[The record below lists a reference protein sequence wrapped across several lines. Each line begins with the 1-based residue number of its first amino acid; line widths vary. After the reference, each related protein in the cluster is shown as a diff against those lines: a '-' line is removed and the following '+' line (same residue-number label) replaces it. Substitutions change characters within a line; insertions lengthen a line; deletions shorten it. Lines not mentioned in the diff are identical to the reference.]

1 VDSQINLRNFFKLLI
16 QITPHPQEARGSRRR
31 SMSNGKNNIFNTI
44 EKYYKDYG
52 LRAQELK
59 KEGKKVI
66 GYVCSFVPLEIITA
80 AGYIP
85 FRVRGNIHEPITK
98 GDTLLE
104 TIVCPYYRSCFDL
117 SVKGKYNFLSG
128 LVIPH
133 GCDSMVRS
141 FSAWSY
147 ALPYLYF
154 HFVNIP
160 TVCDESSFE
169 FFGAELNTFRKSLEK
184 FVGSKITDDDL
195 RKAIRVHNENRDKVK
210 ALYEFR
216 KADPPL
222 ISGTE
227 LTMVLTVGSS
237 LPIHEANTLFDQVL
251 TEIGRRKSSPLKRG
265 PRLLVD
271 GACLD
276 NIELIKLVEEIGGN
290 VVADTIC
297 NGARD
302 YFPRTNLGGDP
313 TDALAHRY
321 LDKVNCPKTYR
332 ENKTGTFEGDIASR
346 FGDIGT
352 YAKEFKVDGAI
363 LYVYKYCDPFGF
375 EVPARK
381 AYYNSIN
388 VPLLHLEDVYSA
400 GTMSQL
406 RTRIQA
412 FLEMIG

>member
-1 VDSQINLRNFFKLLI
+1 
-16 QITPHPQEARGSRRR
+16 
-31 SMSNGKNNIFNTI
+31 MSDNQNSIFNKI
-44 EKYYKDYG
+44 ENYYEDYG
-52 LRAQELK
+52 FRAKGLA
-59 KEGKKVI
+59 KEGKKFI

-80 AGYIP
+80 AGCLP

-98 GDTLLE
+98 GDALLE
-104 TIVCPYYRSCFDL
+104 TIVCPYYRSVFDL
-117 SVKGKYNFLSG
+117 SVKGKYDFLSG

-141 FSAWSY
+141 YSAWSY
-147 ALPYLYF
+147 SLPYPYF

-160 TVCDESSFE
+160 SVCVESSFE

-184 FVGSKITDDDL
+184 FVGKAITDEDL
-195 RKAIRVHNENRDKVK
+195 ARAIRIHNENRDKVR

-216 KADPPL
+216 KADPPF

-237 LPIHEANTLFDQVL
+237 LPIGEYNALLDQVL
-251 TEIGRRKSSPLKRG
+251 AEIGKRKKSHLNQG
-265 PRLLVD
+265 PRIFMD
-271 GACLD
+271 GACID
-276 NIELIKLVEEIGGN
+276 NIELIKLVEELGAN

-302 YFPRTNLGGDP
+302 YFPRVDEGGNP
-313 TDALAHRY
+313 IDALAHRY
-321 LDKVNCPKTYR
+321 LDKINCPKTYR
-332 ENKTGTFEGDIASR
+332 ENKAGTFEGDIASR
-346 FGDIGT
+346 FGDIGA
-352 YAKEFKVDGAI
+352 YAQEFKVNGAI

-381 AYYNSIN
+381 AYYQSIN

-400 GTMSQL
+400 GTMGQL
-406 RTRIQA
+406 RTRVQA

>member
-1 VDSQINLRNFFKLLI
+1 
-16 QITPHPQEARGSRRR
+16 
-31 SMSNGKNNIFNTI
+31 MSDRQGNIFDMVET
-44 EKYYKDYG
+44 YYKDYG
-52 LRAQELK
+52 VRARELK
-59 KEGKKVI
+59 KEGKKFI
-66 GYVCSFVPLEIITA
+66 GYVCSFVPLEIISA
-80 AGYIP
+80 SGCIP
-85 FRVRGNIHEPITK
+85 FRMRGNVHEPITK

-104 TIVCPYYRSCFDL
+104 TIVCPYYRSVFDL
-117 SVKGKYNFLSG
+117 SVKGKYEFLSG

-141 FSAWSY
+141 FSTWSY
-147 ALPYLYF
+147 SLPYSYF

-160 TVCDESSFE
+160 TVCVESSFE
-169 FFGAELNTFRKSLEK
+169 FFGAELNTFRRGLEK
-184 FVGSKITDDDL
+184 FAGKRITDDDL
-195 RKAIRVHNENRDKVK
+195 AGAIRIYNENRDKVR

-227 LTMVLTVGSS
+227 LTMVLIAGSS
-237 LPIHEANTLFDQVL
+237 LPVGEANTLFDQVL
-251 TEIGRRKSSPLKRG
+251 AEIRRRGKSSLKKG
-265 PRLLVD
+265 PRLFID

-302 YFPRTNLGGDP
+302 YFPKTDVGGDP
-313 TDALAHRY
+313 IDALAHRY
-321 LDKVNCPKTYR
+321 LDKINCPKTYR

-346 FGDIGT
+346 FGDIGA
-352 YAKEFKVDGAI
+352 YAKEFKVNGAI
-363 LYVYKYCDPFGF
+363 LYLYKYCDPFGF

-381 AYYNSIN
+381 AYYKSIN
-388 VPLLHLEDVYSA
+388 VPLLPLEDVYSA
-400 GTMSQL
+400 GTISQL

>member
-1 VDSQINLRNFFKLLI
+1 
-16 QITPHPQEARGSRRR
+16 
-31 SMSNGKNNIFNTI
+31 MSDKQNNILNTV

-52 LRAQELK
+52 LRAKDLK
-59 KEGKKVI
+59 KEGKKII
-66 GYVCSFVPLEIITA
+66 GYICSFVPLEIIAA
-80 AGYIP
+80 AGCIP

-117 SVKGKYNFLSG
+117 SVKQKYDFLSG
-128 LVIPH
+128 MVIPH

-141 FSAWSY
+141 YSAWSY
-147 ALPYLYF
+147 SLPYSYF

-169 FFGAELNTFRKSLEK
+169 FFDAELNTFRKSLEK
-184 FVGSKITDDDL
+184 FAGKAITDGDL
-195 RKAIRVHNENRDKVK
+195 VKTIRTYNENRNKVR

-216 KADPPL
+216 KADPPP

-227 LTMVLTVGSS
+227 LTMVLTAGSS
-237 LPIHEANTLFDQVL
+237 LPIVEFNTLLDRVL
-251 TEIGRRKSSPLKRG
+251 AEIGKRKKSPLKKG
-265 PRLLVD
+265 PRIFID

-276 NIELIKLVEEIGGN
+276 NIELIKLVEELGGN

-302 YFPRTNLGGDP
+302 YFPRTDEGGDP
-313 TDALAHRY
+313 IHALAHRY

-332 ENKTGTFEGDIASR
+332 EKKAGTFEGDIAAR
-346 FGDIGT
+346 FGDIGA

-363 LYVYKYCDPFGF
+363 LYIYKYCDPFGF

-381 AYYNSIN
+381 AYYKSIN
-388 VPLLHLEDVYSA
+388 VPLLPLEDVYSA
-400 GTMSQL
+400 GTISQL

>member
-1 VDSQINLRNFFKLLI
+1 MEGRQDSVL
-16 QITPHPQEARGSRRR
+16 
-31 SMSNGKNNIFNTI
+31 NTV
-44 EKYYKDYG
+44 ERYYKNYG
-52 LRAQELK
+52 LRAKQLK
-59 KEGKKVI
+59 NEGKKLI

-80 AGYIP
+80 SGCIP
-85 FRVRGNIHEPITK
+85 FRVRGNVHEPITT

-117 SVKGKYNFLSG
+117 SLKQRYDFLCG
-128 LVIPH
+128 MVIPH

-141 FSAWSY
+141 YSAWSY
-147 ALPYLYF
+147 SLPFPYF

-169 FFGAELNTFRKSLEK
+169 FFGSELNTFRKSLEK
-184 FVGSKITDDDL
+184 FTGEAITDDDL
-195 RKAIRVHNENRDKVK
+195 AKAIRVHNENRQKVR

-227 LTMVLTVGSS
+227 LMMILIVGSS
-237 LPIHEANTLFDQVL
+237 LPIGEANALFNQVL
-251 TEIGRRKSSPLKRG
+251 GEIKRREKPPSQKG
-265 PRLLVD
+265 PRIFVD

-276 NIELIKLVEEIGGN
+276 NIELIKLVEELGGN
-290 VVADTIC
+290 VVADTLC
-297 NGARD
+297 NGTRD
-302 YFPRTNLGGDP
+302 HFPLTDVGRDP
-313 TDALAHRY
+313 IDALSRRY
-321 LDKVNCPKTYR
+321 LDKINCPKTYR
-332 ENKTGTFEGDIASR
+332 EKKAPSFEEDIAAR

-381 AYYNSIN
+381 AYYQSIN
-388 VPLLHLEDVYSA
+388 VPLLHLEDIYSA
-400 GTMSQL
+400 GTIGQL

-412 FLEMIG
+412 FLEMIS

>member
-1 VDSQINLRNFFKLLI
+1 
-16 QITPHPQEARGSRRR
+16 
-31 SMSNGKNNIFNTI
+31 MSDRQGNIFDTV
-44 EKYYKDYG
+44 ETYYKDYG
-52 LRAQELK
+52 VRARELK
-59 KEGKKVI
+59 KEGKKFI
-66 GYVCSFVPLEIITA
+66 GYVCSFVPLEIISA
-80 AGYIP
+80 SGCIP
-85 FRVRGNIHEPITK
+85 FRMRGNIHEPITK

-104 TIVCPYYRSCFDL
+104 TIVCPYYRSVFDL
-117 SVKGKYNFLSG
+117 SVKGKYEFLSG

-141 FSAWSY
+141 FSTWSY
-147 ALPYLYF
+147 SLPYSYF

-160 TVCDESSFE
+160 TVCVESSFE
-169 FFGAELNTFRKSLEK
+169 FFGAELSTFRRGLEK
-184 FVGSKITDDDL
+184 FAGKKITDDDL
-195 RKAIRVHNENRDKVK
+195 ASAIQIYNENRDKVR

-216 KADPPL
+216 KSDPPL

-227 LTMVLTVGSS
+227 LTMALIVGSS
-237 LPIHEANTLFDQVL
+237 LPVGEANTLFDQVL
-251 TEIGRRKSSPLKRG
+251 AEIRRRGKSPVKKG
-265 PRLLVD
+265 PRLFVD

-276 NIELIKLVEEIGGN
+276 NIELIKLVEELGGN

-302 YFPRTNLGGDP
+302 YFPKTDVGRDP
-313 TDALAHRY
+313 IDALAHRY
-321 LDKVNCPKTYR
+321 LDKINCPKTYR

-346 FGDIGT
+346 FGDIGA

-363 LYVYKYCDPFGF
+363 LYLYKYCDPFGF

-381 AYYNSIN
+381 AYYKSIN
-388 VPLLHLEDVYSA
+388 VPLLPLEDVYSA
-400 GTMSQL
+400 GTISQL

>member
-1 VDSQINLRNFFKLLI
+1 MTFLVQKGSEGL
-16 QITPHPQEARGSRRR
+16 HSCEERG
-31 SMSNGKNNIFNTI
+31 MSEKRGNRLNTV
-44 EKYYKDYG
+44 EKYYEDYG
-52 LRAQELK
+52 LRAKELK
-59 KEGKKVI
+59 ENGKKII
-66 GYVCSFVPLEIITA
+66 GYICSFVPLEIVAA
-80 AGYIP
+80 AGCIP
-85 FRVRGNIHEPITK
+85 FRVRGNIKEPITK

-117 SVKGKYNFLSG
+117 SVKQKYDFLSG
-128 LVIPH
+128 MAIPH

-141 FSAWSY
+141 YSAWSY
-147 ALPYLYF
+147 SLPYSYF
-154 HFVNIP
+154 HFINIP
-160 TVCDESSFE
+160 TVCGESSSE
-169 FFGAELNTFRKSLEK
+169 FFEAELNTFRKSLEK
-184 FVGSKITDDDL
+184 FTGKAIADDDL
-195 RKAIRVHNENRDKVK
+195 AKAIRTYNKNRDKVR

-216 KADPPL
+216 KADPPR

-237 LPIHEANTLFDQVL
+237 LPVGEFNTLLDQVS
-251 TEIGRRKSSPLKRG
+251 TEIEGRKKSPLKKG
-265 PRLLVD
+265 PRILID

-276 NIELIKLVEEIGGN
+276 NIELIRLVEEIGGN

-302 YFPRTNLGGDP
+302 YFPRTDEGGDP
-313 TDALAHRY
+313 IHSLADRY

-332 ENKTGTFEGDIASR
+332 ENRTGTFEGDIASR

-363 LYVYKYCDPFGF
+363 LYLYKYCDPFGF

-381 AYYNSIN
+381 AYYKSMNI
-388 VPLLHLEDVYSA
+388 PLLHLEDIYSA

>member
-1 VDSQINLRNFFKLLI
+1 
-16 QITPHPQEARGSRRR
+16 
-31 SMSNGKNNIFNTI
+31 MSDEQNSIFDTI
-44 EKYYKDYG
+44 ENYYKDYG
-52 LRAQELK
+52 VRAKELK
-59 KEGKKVI
+59 KEGKKFI

-80 AGYIP
+80 AGCIP

-104 TIVCPYYRSCFDL
+104 TIVCPYYRSVFDL
-117 SVKGKYNFLSG
+117 SVKGKYDFLSG
-128 LVIPH
+128 IVIPH

-141 FSAWSY
+141 YSAWSY
-147 ALPYLYF
+147 SLPYSYF

-160 TVCDESSFE
+160 SVCVESSFE
-169 FFGAELNTFRKSLEK
+169 FFGAELNAFRKSLEK
-184 FVGSKITDDDL
+184 FVGKAITDDDL
-195 RKAIRVHNENRDKVK
+195 ARAIRIHNENRDKVR

-227 LTMVLTVGSS
+227 LTMMLTVGSS
-237 LPIHEANTLFDQVL
+237 LPIGEFNTLLDQVL
-251 TEIGRRKSSPLKRG
+251 AEIGRRKKSHLNKG
-265 PRLLVD
+265 PRIFMD
-271 GACLD
+271 GACID
-276 NIELIKLVEEIGGN
+276 NIELIKLVEELGGN

-302 YFPRTNLGGDP
+302 YFPRTDEGGNP
-313 TDALAHRY
+313 IDALAHRY
-321 LDKVNCPKTYR
+321 LDKINCPKTYR
-332 ENKTGTFEGDIASR
+332 ENKTGTFEGDMASR
-346 FGDIGT
+346 FGDIGA
-352 YAKEFKVDGAI
+352 YAQEFKVNGAI

-381 AYYNSIN
+381 AYYQSIN

-400 GTMSQL
+400 GTMGQL
-406 RTRIQA
+406 RTRVQA

>member
-1 VDSQINLRNFFKLLI
+1 MNDKQTS
-16 QITPHPQEARGSRRR
+16 
-31 SMSNGKNNIFNTI
+31 IFSTI

-52 LRAQELK
+52 LRTRELK
-59 KEGKKVI
+59 NEGKKII

-80 AGYIP
+80 AGCIP

-104 TIVCPYYRSCFDL
+104 TIVCPYYRSVFDL
-117 SVKGKYNFLSG
+117 SVKGKYDFLSG

-141 FSAWSY
+141 YSAWSY
-147 ALPYLYF
+147 SLPYSYF

-160 TVCDESSFE
+160 SVCVESSFE
-169 FFGAELNTFRKSLEK
+169 FFGAELNDFRKSLEK
-184 FVGSKITDDDL
+184 FVGKAITDDDL
-195 RKAIRVHNENRDKVK
+195 ARAIRVHNENRDKVR

-216 KADPPL
+216 KADPPF

-227 LTMVLTVGSS
+227 LTMMLTVGSS
-237 LPIHEANTLFDQVL
+237 LPIGEANVLFDQVL
-251 TEIGRRKSSPLKRG
+251 AEIGRRERSQLKKG
-265 PRLLVD
+265 ARLFMD
-271 GACLD
+271 GACID
-276 NIELIKLVEEIGGN
+276 NIELIKLVEELGGN

-302 YFPRTNLGGDP
+302 YFPRTDEIGNP
-313 TDALAHRY
+313 IHALAHRY
-321 LDKVNCPKTYR
+321 LDKINCPKTYR
-332 ENKTGTFEGDIASR
+332 ENKTGTFEGDMASR
-346 FGDIGT
+346 FGDIGA
-352 YAKEFKVDGAI
+352 YAKEFKVNGAI

-381 AYYNSIN
+381 AYYQSIN

-400 GTMSQL
+400 GTMGQL

>member
-1 VDSQINLRNFFKLLI
+1 
-16 QITPHPQEARGSRRR
+16 
-31 SMSNGKNNIFNTI
+31 MSEKQSSIFNTV

-52 LRAQELK
+52 LRAKELK
-59 KEGKKVI
+59 EEGKKII
-66 GYVCSFVPLEIITA
+66 GYICSFVPLEIITA
-80 AGYIP
+80 AGCIP
-85 FRVRGNIHEPITK
+85 FRVRGDIHEPITT

-117 SVKGKYNFLSG
+117 SAKEKYDFLSG

-141 FSAWSY
+141 YSAWSY
-147 ALPYLYF
+147 SLPYSYF

-169 FFGAELNTFRKSLEK
+169 FFNAELNTFRKSLEK
-184 FVGSKITDDDL
+184 FAGKAITDDDL
-195 RKAIRVHNENRDKVK
+195 AHAIRVHNENRDKVR

-237 LPIHEANTLFDQVL
+237 LPIGEANTLFDQVL
-251 TEIGRRKSSPLKRG
+251 AEIGQRGKSPLKKG
-265 PRLLVD
+265 PRLFID

-276 NIELIKLVEEIGGN
+276 NIELIKLVEELGGN

-302 YFPRTNLGGDP
+302 YFPRTDVGGDP
-313 TDALAHRY
+313 IDALSHRY
-321 LDKVNCPKTYR
+321 LDKINCPKTYR
-332 ENKTGTFEGDIASR
+332 ENKAGTFEGDI
-346 FGDIGT
+346 DI
-352 YAKEFKVDGAI
+352 
-363 LYVYKYCDPFGF
+363 
-375 EVPARK
+375 
-381 AYYNSIN
+381 SI
-388 VPLLHLEDVYSA
+388 
-400 GTMSQL
+400 
-406 RTRIQA
+406 R
-412 FLEMIG
+412 

>member
-1 VDSQINLRNFFKLLI
+1 MDEKQ
-16 QITPHPQEARGSRRR
+16 G
-31 SMSNGKNNIFNTI
+31 NILNTI
-44 EKYYKDYG
+44 ERYYQDYG
-52 LRAQELK
+52 LRAKELK
-59 KEGKKVI
+59 KEGKKFI
-66 GYVCSFVPLEIITA
+66 GYICSLVPLEIISA
-80 AGYIP
+80 SGCIP
-85 FRVRGNIHEPITK
+85 FRVRGDIHEPITK

-117 SVKGKYNFLSG
+117 SVKRKYEFLSG
-128 LVIPH
+128 MVIPH

-141 FSAWSY
+141 YSAWSY
-147 ALPYLYF
+147 SLPYSYF

-160 TVCDESSFE
+160 SVCVESSFE
-169 FFGAELNTFRKSLEK
+169 FFRDELNTFRESLAK
-184 FVGSKITDDDL
+184 FAGKTITDDDL
-195 RKAIRVHNENRDKVK
+195 LKAIRIYNENRDKVR

-216 KADPPL
+216 KGDPPL

-227 LTMVLTVGSS
+227 LTMTLTVGSS
-237 LPIHEANTLFDQVL
+237 LPIGEANTLFDQVL
-251 TEIGRRKSSPLKRG
+251 VEIGKREKSHLEKG
-265 PRLLVD
+265 PRIFID
-271 GACLD
+271 GACID
-276 NIELIKLVEEIGGN
+276 NIELIKLVEEMGGN

-302 YFPRTNLGGDP
+302 YFPRTDLGGDP
-313 TDALAHRY
+313 MKALAHRY

-346 FGDIGT
+346 FGDIGA

-381 AYYNSIN
+381 AYYQSIQ

-400 GTMSQL
+400 GTMGQL
-406 RTRIQA
+406 KTRIQA

>member
-1 VDSQINLRNFFKLLI
+1 MGEKQ
-16 QITPHPQEARGSRRR
+16 G
-31 SMSNGKNNIFNTI
+31 NIFEKA

-52 LRAQELK
+52 LRTKELR
-59 KEGKKVI
+59 KEGKKII
-66 GYVCSFVPLEIITA
+66 GYVCSFVPLEIISA
-80 AGYIP
+80 SGCIP
-85 FRVRGNIHEPITK
+85 FRVRGNVHEPITK

-104 TIVCPYYRSCFDL
+104 TIVCPYYRSVFDL
-117 SVKGKYNFLSG
+117 SVKGKYDFLSG

-141 FSAWSY
+141 YSSWSY
-147 ALPYLYF
+147 SLPYSYF

-160 TVCDESSFE
+160 TVCVESSFE
-169 FFGAELNTFRKSLEK
+169 FFNAELNTFRKSLEK
-184 FVGSKITDDDL
+184 FAGRRITDDDL
-195 RKAIRVHNENRDKVK
+195 AQAIRIYNENRDKVRV
-210 ALYEFR
+210 LYEFR

-227 LTMVLTVGSS
+227 LTMLLIAGSS
-237 LPIHEANTLFDQVL
+237 LPIGEFNTLLDQVL
-251 TEIGRRKSSPLKRG
+251 TEIGKRKKSDLNKG
-265 PRLLVD
+265 PRIFID

-276 NIELIKLVEEIGGN
+276 NIELIKLVEELGGN

-297 NGARD
+297 NGTRD
-302 YFPRTNLGGDP
+302 YFPKTDAGRDP
-313 TDALAHRY
+313 IDALAHRY
-321 LDKVNCPKTYR
+321 LDKINCPKTYR
-332 ENKTGTFEGDIASR
+332 ENKTGTFEGDIAAR
-346 FGDIGT
+346 FGDIGA

-381 AYYNSIN
+381 AYYKSIN

-400 GTMSQL
+400 GTIGQL

>member
-1 VDSQINLRNFFKLLI
+1 MTD
-16 QITPHPQEARGSRRR
+16 P
-31 SMSNGKNNIFNTI
+31 KNSIFSTV
-44 EKYYKDYG
+44 ERYYKDYG
-52 LRAQELK
+52 LRAKELK
-59 KEGKKVI
+59 NEGKKII

-80 AGYIP
+80 SGCIP
-85 FRVRGNIHEPITK
+85 FRVRGNVHEPITK

-117 SVKGKYNFLSG
+117 SLKQKYDFLSG
-128 LVIPH
+128 MVIPH

-141 FSAWSY
+141 FGAWSY
-147 ALPYLYF
+147 SLPYSYF

-169 FFGAELNTFRKSLEK
+169 FFNAELNDFRKSLEK
-184 FVGSKITDDDL
+184 FIGRAITNADL
-195 RKAIRVHNENRDKVK
+195 AKAIRVHNENRDKVK

-227 LTMVLTVGSS
+227 LMMLLTVGTS
-237 LPIHEANTLFDQVL
+237 LPIHEANGLFDQVL
-251 TEIGRRKSSPLKRG
+251 TEIGRRKNSPLKKG
-265 PRLLVD
+265 PRIFID

-276 NIELIKLVEEIGGN
+276 NIELIRLVEEIGGN

-302 YFPRTNLGGDP
+302 HFPLTDVGRDP
-313 TDALAHRY
+313 IDALSRRY
-321 LDKVNCPKTYR
+321 LEKINCPKTYR
-332 ENKTGTFEGDIASR
+332 ENKSGTFEGDIASR
-346 FGDIGT
+346 FGDIGA
-352 YAKEFKVDGAI
+352 YAKEFKVEGAI

-381 AYYNSIN
+381 AYYKSIG
-388 VPLLHLEDVYSA
+388 VPFLHLEDVYSA
-400 GTMSQL
+400 GTIGQL

-412 FLEMIG
+412 FLEMLG

>member
-1 VDSQINLRNFFKLLI
+1 
-16 QITPHPQEARGSRRR
+16 
-31 SMSNGKNNIFNTI
+31 MSGKQDNIFDTI
-44 EKYYKDYG
+44 EKYYEDYG
-52 LRAQELK
+52 LRAKALK
-59 KEGKKVI
+59 KEGKKII
-66 GYVCSFVPLEIITA
+66 GYICSFVPLEIISA
-80 AGYIP
+80 SGCIP

-98 GDTLLE
+98 GDALLE

-117 SVKGKYNFLSG
+117 SVKQAYDFLSG
-128 LVIPH
+128 MVIPH

-141 FSAWSY
+141 FSAWTYS
-147 ALPYLYF
+147 LPYSYF

-160 TVCDESSFE
+160 TVCVESSFE
-169 FFGAELNTFRKSLEK
+169 FFNAEINTFRKSLEK
-184 FVGSKITDDDL
+184 FIGKAITDDDL
-195 RKAIRVHNENRDKVK
+195 AKAIRVHNENRDKVR

-216 KADPPL
+216 KSDPPL

-227 LTMVLTVGSS
+227 LTKVLTVGSS
-237 LPIHEANTLFDQVL
+237 LPIDESNILFDQIL
-251 TEIGRRKSSPLKRG
+251 TEIGRRKESPLNRG
-265 PRLLVD
+265 PRIFID

-302 YFPRTNLGGDP
+302 YFPRTDEGGDP
-313 TDALAHRY
+313 VDALAHRY
-321 LDKVNCPKTYR
+321 LEKINCPKTYR
-332 ENKTGTFEGDIASR
+332 ENKTGTFEGDMASR
-346 FGDIGT
+346 FGDIGA
-352 YAKEFKVDGAI
+352 YAKEFKVEGAI

-381 AYYNSIN
+381 AYYQSIN
-388 VPLLHLEDVYSA
+388 IPLLHLEDIYSA
-400 GTMSQL
+400 GTIGQL

>member
-1 VDSQINLRNFFKLLI
+1 MEERENSIL
-16 QITPHPQEARGSRRR
+16 
-31 SMSNGKNNIFNTI
+31 NTV
-44 EKYYKDYG
+44 ERYYSDYG
-52 LRAQELK
+52 LRAKELRN
-59 KEGKKVI
+59 EGKKLI
-66 GYVCSFVPLEIITA
+66 GYICSFVPLEMITA
-80 AGYIP
+80 SGCIP
-85 FRVRGNIHEPITK
+85 FRIRGNVHEPITT
-98 GDTLLE
+98 GDTLVE

-117 SVKGKYNFLSG
+117 SVKQKYDFLSG
-128 LVIPH
+128 IVIPH

-141 FSAWSY
+141 YSAWSY
-147 ALPYLYF
+147 SLPFPYF

-169 FFGAELNTFRKSLEK
+169 FFEAELNTFRKSLEK
-184 FVGSKITDDDL
+184 LTGKAITDGDL
-195 RKAIRVHNENRDKVK
+195 AKAIRVHNENRQKVK
-210 ALYEFR
+210 AFYELR
-216 KADPPL
+216 KVDPPL

-227 LTMVLTVGSS
+227 LMMILTTGSS
-237 LPIHEANTLFDQVL
+237 LPIDEANALYDQIL
-251 TEIGRRKSSPLKRG
+251 AEIKRRAKSPLKKG
-265 PRLLVD
+265 PRIFVD

-276 NIELIKLVEEIGGN
+276 NIEFIKLVEGLGGN

-302 YFPRTNLGGDP
+302 YFPLTDVRGNP
-313 TDALAHRY
+313 VDALAHRY

-332 ENKTGTFEGDIASR
+332 ANKAGTFEGDIANR
-346 FGDIGT
+346 FGDIGA

-381 AYYNSIN
+381 AYYKSIN

-400 GTMSQL
+400 GTIGQL

-412 FLEMIG
+412 FLEMIGQ

>member
-1 VDSQINLRNFFKLLI
+1 
-16 QITPHPQEARGSRRR
+16 
-31 SMSNGKNNIFNTI
+31 MSDKQSNVFSTV
-44 EKYYKDYG
+44 EKYYADYG
-52 LRAQELK
+52 LRAKELK
-59 KEGKKVI
+59 GESKKII
-66 GYVCSFVPLEIITA
+66 GYICSFVPLEIIAA
-80 AGYIP
+80 AGCIP
-85 FRVRGNIHEPITK
+85 FRVRGNVHEPITT
-98 GDTLLE
+98 GNTLLE

-117 SVKGKYNFLSG
+117 SVKQRYDFLSG

-141 FSAWSY
+141 YSAWTYS
-147 ALPYLYF
+147 LPYSYF

-169 FFGAELNTFRKSLEK
+169 FFSAELNTFGKSLGK
-184 FVGSKITDDDL
+184 FAGKEITNDDL
-195 RKAIRVHNENRDKVK
+195 ARAIQVYNASRDKVR

-222 ISGTE
+222 LSGTE

-237 LPIHEANTLFDQVL
+237 LPVHEANALFDQVL
-251 TEIGRRKSSPLKRG
+251 GEIRRREKSPLKRG
-265 PRLLVD
+265 PRILID

-276 NIELIKLVEEIGGN
+276 NIELIKLVEEVGGN

-302 YFPRTNLGGDP
+302 YFPRTGVGGDP
-313 TDALAHRY
+313 IDALSHRY
-321 LDKVNCPKTYR
+321 LDKINCPKTYR
-332 ENKTGTFEGDIASR
+332 KKETDTFERDIASR
-346 FGDIGT
+346 FGDIGD
-352 YAKEFKVDGAI
+352 YAKEFKAEGAI

-381 AYYNSIN
+381 AYYKSIN
-388 VPLLHLEDVYSA
+388 LPLLHLEDVYSA
-400 GTMSQL
+400 GTIGQL

-412 FLEMIG
+412 FLEMIGQ

>member
-1 VDSQINLRNFFKLLI
+1 
-16 QITPHPQEARGSRRR
+16 
-31 SMSNGKNNIFNTI
+31 MSDEQNSIFDTI
-44 EKYYKDYG
+44 ENYYKDYG
-52 LRAQELK
+52 VRAKELK
-59 KEGKKVI
+59 KEGKKFI

-80 AGYIP
+80 AGCIP

-104 TIVCPYYRSCFDL
+104 TIVCPYYRSVFDL
-117 SVKGKYNFLSG
+117 SVKGKYVFLSG
-128 LVIPH
+128 IVIPH

-141 FSAWSY
+141 YSAWSY
-147 ALPYLYF
+147 SLPYSYF

-160 TVCDESSFE
+160 SVCVESSFE
-169 FFGAELNTFRKSLEK
+169 FFGAELNAFRKSLEK
-184 FVGSKITDDDL
+184 FVGKAITDDDL
-195 RKAIRVHNENRDKVK
+195 ARAIRIHNDNRDKVR

-227 LTMVLTVGSS
+227 LTMMLTVGSS
-237 LPIHEANTLFDQVL
+237 LPIGEFNTLLDQVL
-251 TEIGRRKSSPLKRG
+251 AEIGKRKKSHLNKG
-265 PRLLVD
+265 PRIFMD
-271 GACLD
+271 GACID
-276 NIELIKLVEEIGGN
+276 NIELIKLVEELGGN

-302 YFPRTNLGGDP
+302 YFPRTDEGGNP
-313 TDALAHRY
+313 IDALAHRY
-321 LDKVNCPKTYR
+321 LDKINCPKTYR
-332 ENKTGTFEGDIASR
+332 ENKTGTFEGDMASR
-346 FGDIGT
+346 FGDIGA
-352 YAKEFKVDGAI
+352 YAQEFKVNGAI

-381 AYYNSIN
+381 AYYQSIN

-400 GTMSQL
+400 GTMGQL
-406 RTRIQA
+406 RTRVQA